1 MCGIAGIINKKEKQG
16 FSNQV
21 SLFEDA
27 TRLMAQR
34 GPDNFGR
41 TVMDGIALFHY
52 RLSIMDLDQRSN
64 QPFISS
70 DSRITAIYNGEL
82 YNFKEVKNTYSI
94 ETKTNSDTEVVV
106 ESFRLKQTAI
116 FPEWNGI
123 FAASFFDREKHS
135 ITLVRDRFGVKPL
148 YYYENQDY
156 FIFASEAKVLYQFLE
171 TLELNS
177 QALVEYMWFGNPVSG
192 KSMVEGV
199 KKLAPGNY
207 LEYDLRSH
215 STKVCSFW
223 DIGGTQ
229 PFSGSLADAADQTKN
244 LLEKS
249 VRRQLVSDVD
259 VGVFLSGGID
269 SSAITAFASKHY
281 SGRISTYSVEF
292 DYSTQASNEL
302 EKARYVA
309 NTFGTDH
316 HEIKVEA
323 KNISQVVEHLAYIHD
338 EPFADAAN
346 IPLYL
351 LTSKLKGQISVVLQ
365 GDGGDEFFGGYRRY
379 NLMDNYIYWKLAFR
393 LGSLLPFPA
402 NTKSR
407 IQRMN
412 DALSHDQPAVMFGLL
427 NNLETTKRD
436 PLMALNRDFQNSML
450 RGDPFKRYREVDSKF
465 RNESMVQRLLYSDT
479 KILLPNTYLEK
490 VDKSTMANS
499 IEVRVP
505 FLDNDLTEFAL
516 SLPAHYKV
524 RKGQK
529 KYLLRQSLRGVV
541 PDQILDGPKKGF
553 GVPYEKWLATDL
565 YELAQDSLRNST
577 VKEIIDTR
585 FMGRLL
591 EEHKKNMGRNGFLLW
606 KVMILALWI
615 NKYEKKIK
623 L

>member
-1 MCGIAGIINKKEKQG
+1 
-16 FSNQV
+16 
-21 SLFEDA
+21 
-27 TRLMAQR
+27 
-34 GPDNFGR
+34 
-41 TVMDGIALFHY
+41 
-52 RLSIMDLDQRSN
+52 
-64 QPFISS
+64 
-70 DSRITAIYNGEL
+70 
-82 YNFKEVKNTYSI
+82 
-94 ETKTNSDTEVVV
+94 
-106 ESFRLKQTAI
+106 
-116 FPEWNGI
+116 
-123 FAASFFDREKHS
+123 
-135 ITLVRDRFGVKPL
+135 
-148 YYYENQDY
+148 
-156 FIFASEAKVLYQFLE
+156 
-171 TLELNS
+171 
-177 QALVEYMWFGNPVSG
+177 
-192 KSMVEGV
+192 
-199 KKLAPGNY
+199 
-207 LEYDLRSH
+207 
-215 STKVCSFW
+215 
-223 DIGGTQ
+223 
-229 PFSGSLADAADQTKN
+229 
-244 LLEKS
+244 
-249 VRRQLVSDVD
+249 
-259 VGVFLSGGID
+259 
-269 SSAITAFASKHY
+269 
-281 SGRISTYSVEF
+281 
-292 DYSTQASNEL
+292 
-302 EKARYVA
+302 
-309 NTFGTDH
+309 
-316 HEIKVEA
+316 
-323 KNISQVVEHLAYIHD
+323 
-338 EPFADAAN
+338 
-346 IPLYL
+346 
-351 LTSKLKGQISVVLQ
+351 
-365 GDGGDEFFGGYRRY
+365 
-379 NLMDNYIYWKLAFR
+379 
-393 LGSLLPFPA
+393 
-402 NTKSR
+402 
-407 IQRMN
+407 MN